1 MHSEPRE
8 APALDPWWGWG
19 TRKWEWDTC
28 LLIQGRGTAGLQ
40 PGSQHRAWHGACGR
54 AGAWVHCAQTGL
66 PRPLVGSMAAL
77 CKAWEGAGG
86 SYPGGKA
93 CGEALAGGG
102 VTLRAAWI
110 KEPGGL
116 TS

>member
-1 MHSEPRE
+1 MVPVGERGHGFIVHRQDSPDLWWE
-8 APALDPWWGWG
+8 AWQPCARP
-19 TRKWEWDTC
+19 
-28 LLIQGRGTAGLQ
+28 GRG
-40 PGSQHRAWHGACGR
+40 
-54 AGAWVHCAQTGL
+54 
-66 PRPLVGSMAAL
+66 LVAATP
-77 CKAWEGAGG
+77 A
-86 SYPGGKA
+86 GKA

>member
-1 MHSEPRE
+1 M
-8 APALDPWWGWG
+8 
-19 TRKWEWDTC
+19 
-28 LLIQGRGTAGLQ
+28 
-40 PGSQHRAWHGACGR
+40 
-54 AGAWVHCAQTGL
+54 
-66 PRPLVGSMAAL
+66 GSMAAL
-77 CKAWEGAGG
+77 CKAWEGLVAAT
-86 SYPGGKA
+86 PAGKA

>member
-1 MHSEPRE
+1 M
-8 APALDPWWGWG
+8 
-19 TRKWEWDTC
+19 
-28 LLIQGRGTAGLQ
+28 
-40 PGSQHRAWHGACGR
+40 
-54 AGAWVHCAQTGL
+54 
-66 PRPLVGSMAAL
+66 GSMAAL